1 MTTAP
6 QTVGPSPVGGGP
18 VVSLA
23 PYPASAYL
31 TGRELQILRLA
42 ANGITNPAIGR
53 RLGTS
58 GETVKSQMRSILR
71 KLRAVDRAQAVAI
84 ALCLDLISATD
95 IRIPSDVAHV
105 LGSPLREIA

>member
-1 MTTAP
+1 MTALV
-6 QTVGPSPVGGGP
+6 QVGPSPVGGGP

-23 PYPASAYL
+23 PHSESAYL
-31 TGRELQILRLA
+31 TARELQILRLA

-58 GETVKSQMRSILR
+58 RETVKSQMRSILR

-84 ALCLDLISATD
+84 ALCLGLITTAD
-95 IRIPSDVAHV
+95 IRIPSDVACV
-105 LGSPLREIA
+105 VSTPSRGIA